1 MSTSKK
7 SSSSMTLKDSS
18 MICTPKNSIISWLY
32 TMIWGTLIAMIG
44 FVILT
49 DAWSTPNAGVLLG
62 FYLGGLLINV
72 FLFLWVIFFEGMR
85 NKHLS
90 KYYNSENGWT
100 KENIERW
107 VYWAWDQY
115 HFIVNIIFY
124 LIFTV
129 FYGIFLGIKDG
140 FITYQ
145 PLDLVPTPIQ
155 IQNMVIFKF
164 FAFSLIIIAGFD
176 YKFTFSTIKYVIIH
190 ILLLFSA
197 KR

>member
-1 MSTSKK
+1 
-7 SSSSMTLKDSS
+7 MTLKDSS

-32 TMIWGTLIAMIG
+32 TMIWGTLIAIVG
-44 FVILT
+44 FVVFI

-62 FYLGGLLINV
+62 FLLGGLLINV
-72 FLFLWVIFFEGMR
+72 FLFLWVIFFEGMK

-90 KYYNSENGWT
+90 RLYNSENGWT

-107 VYWAWDQY
+107 VYWAFDQY

-124 LIFTV
+124 LTFTI

-140 FITYQ
+140 FIAYQ
-145 PLDLVPTPIQ
+145 PLGLVPTPMQ
-155 IQNMVIFKF
+155 FQNMVIFKI
-164 FAFSLIIIAGFD
+164 FAFSFVVIAGFD
-176 YKFTFSTIKYVIIH
+176 YKFNFSTLKYVIIH
-190 ILLLFSA
+190 MLLLHA